1 MTNTAIILAAGIGRG
16 LKPLTYDIPKCLTEI
31 NGCTV
36 LENTLKILD
45 KNSFKK
51 AVIIVGN
58 LGDQVVNKFGIRY
71 RGIDITYIENVDY
84 EKTGAVYSLW
94 LAKEYLDGSSI
105 IIECDTIFENE
116 ILKELISQEEDKS
129 FWVGSKFLDKH
140 SGCRLNVDKNYRITN
155 LDLVKKAGNNI
166 NGYKSIGL
174 LKISGVFAG
183 RLVECLDNHVIEF
196 KEDYFGLAIKKLLEI
211 EELYLLDAKD
221 SRWSEIDTFDDIREA
236 EHLFQSMKHVIMI
249 PDGMA
254 DYPLRELNNKSPLEA
269 ALTPNMDFLA
279 REGKTGLVQTMY
291 EGLPVGSLV
300 AIMGLLGY
308 NPTRYYPVGRA
319 SFEALAQNIHLGDN
333 DIVFRCNLISIE
345 DRKISDF
352 TSKMISNQDALNII
366 SNLKIEDENIEI
378 YAGQSYRNLLVVRDA
393 NISARDIIAHEP
405 HSNINTPINEIL
417 LDSLN
422 HEVKKLTDRLNSI
435 LLDSIKQTKELNK
448 KFKTKAD
455 MIWLWSPSIPPKM
468 PSFNNKFNMNGSVV
482 AGLDFLRGLGEAA
495 RMESKEIRGA
505 TGYLD
510 TNLKEKLKYAKNF
523 LRNNDFLLVHYNAT
537 DEESHAKNLD
547 NKIQAIESFDKEIV
561 GPLLEHLKQNYNEN
575 FRIAIMPDHYT
586 LVSNGQ
592 HLDIPVPYIFY
603 GKGIQKDHVSSYS
616 ENEIKSNKAIKN
628 YNLIDKLIE
637 QPSPQL

>member
-1 MTNTAIILAAGIGRG
+1 MTKTAIILAAGMGRG

-31 NGCTV
+31 NGRTV
-36 LENTLKILD
+36 LENTLEVLE
-45 KNSFKK
+45 KNSVKK
-51 AVIIVGN
+51 AVIVIGN
-58 LGDQVVNKFGIRY
+58 LGDQVINKFGNNYGSVEIE
-71 RGIDITYIENVDY
+71 YIANKDY
-84 EKTGAVYSLW
+84 DKTGAVYSLW
-94 LAKEYLDGSSI
+94 LAKKYLDQSSF

-116 ILKELISQEEDKS
+116 IFKKLNKTREDVS
-129 FWVGSKFLDKH
+129 FWVGSKFFNKH
-140 SGCRLNVDKNYRITN
+140 SGCKLEVDKKDRIIN
-155 LDLVKKAGNNI
+155 LDIVENKNNQKS
-166 NGYKSIGL
+166 GYKSIGL
-174 LKISGVFAG
+174 LKISQAFGAK
-183 RLVECLDNHVIEF
+183 LIKCLDRHVVKN
-196 KEDYFGLAIKKLLEI
+196 KEDYFGLAFKKLFHE
-211 EELYLLDAKD
+211 EELFLLDVKNL
-221 SRWSEIDTFDDIREA
+221 RWSEIDTFDDIHEA
-236 EHLFQSMKHVIMI
+236 ESLFQSMKHVIMI

-254 DYPLRELNNKSPLEA
+254 DYPISELDNKTPLESA
-269 ALTPNMDFLA
+269 FTPNMDFLA

-291 EGLPVGSLV
+291 DGLPVGSLV

-345 DRKISDF
+345 DMKISDF

-366 SNLKIEDENIEI
+366 SNLKIKDENIEI

-393 NISARDIIAHEP
+393 NVSARDIIAHEP

-417 LDSLN
+417 LDSPNPELKN
-422 HEVKKLTDRLNSI
+422 LIDRLNSI
-435 LLDSIKQTKELNK
+435 LIDSIEQINELNE

-455 MIWLWSPSIPPKM
+455 MIWLWSPSVPPKM
-468 PSFNNKFNMNGSVV
+468 PSFYSKFNMNGSVV

-561 GPLLEHLKQNYNEN
+561 GPLLEHLKESYNGN

-603 GKGIQKDHVSSYS
+603 GKGIQKDDVSSYS
-616 ENEIKSNKAIKN
+616 ENKIKSNKAIKN
-628 YNLIDKLIE
+628 YNLIETLKQ
-637 QPSPQL
+637 QPESRL